1 MRSQLFEEA
10 RPMSLRLRRCSV
22 LVACVLGLTF
32 AHAAAISKQQ
42 ADDFDR
48 KVNLVN
54 RQATGDEAP
63 GLRRTSFSEA
73 EVNSWFA
80 YSGREVLPVGVV
92 SPKVTILADGLV
104 KAEAI
109 VDLEAIARR
118 RTTGR
123 TLDPWSYLG
132 GRVPVTASGILRT
145 QNGKGRFDL
154 DQAAVS
160 GVPIPK
166 AVLQDMVT
174 YYSRTVDAPQGVRL
188 DEPFQLP
195 ARIRQIELRQGQA
208 VVVQ

>member
-1 MRSQLFEEA
+1 
-10 RPMSLRLRRCSV
+10 MSLRLRRCSL

-48 KVNLVN
+48 KVKLVN

-63 GLRRTSFSEA
+63 GRRTSFSEA

-80 YSGREVLPVGVV
+80 YGGREVLPVGVV

-118 RTTGR
+118 RSTGR

-154 DQAAVS
+154 EQAAVS

-174 YYSRTVDAPQGVRL
+174 YYSRTADAPAGVRL

-195 ARIRQIELRQGQA
+195 ARIRQIELKQGQA